1 MSAAATS
8 ENPAVVIYTQALC
21 GHCAA
26 ALALL
31 NDKGVEFEQIDVTL
45 DGGRRRE
52 MIERTG
58 RRSVPQIF
66 INEQHIGGYDDMDAL
81 DEAGKLDALLGLGD

>member
-1 MSAAATS
+1 MSAAVTS
-8 ENPAVVIYTQALC
+8 DKPTVVIYTQALC

-45 DGGRRRE
+45 DGGLRRT
-52 MIERTG
+52 MLERTG
-58 RRSVPQIF
+58 RRSMPQIF
-66 INEQHIGGYDDMDAL
+66 VNEQHIGGYDDMAAL
-81 DEAGKLDALLGLGD
+81 DEAGKLDELLGLGD